1 MCMPALGG
9 RIKVEN
15 DEFDKAS
22 RAYMLANP
30 TSSKKSKNVKS
41 TKKITMVSKLDMFR
55 HGLIHLDMSQG
66 RFYLHGISFCVFSK
80 GDGHSLSYS

>member
-30 TSSKKSKNVKS
+30 TSSKKSKNVKLV
-41 TKKITMVSKLDMFR
+41 TKTNDAKLDMS
-55 HGLIHLDMSQG
+55 GYCLINVDV
-66 RFYLHGISFCVFSK
+66 Y
-80 GDGHSLSYS
+80 